1 VSEHQTW
8 QEQLQHR
15 AGDLIARRLGDFA
28 EELQTVQTA
37 LNGFRER
44 LQTSGAAVT
53 AEETA
58 GLQDCL
64 NQARYTALQEVEAG
78 FQSRLDQAVQQA
90 REEATA
96 QLRQDYEAQLQ
107 DLRAQLEDA
116 RASQSSLGG
125 GLGMAAAGVAGVALG
140 SVGTGTATSPALHT
154 AIAEIDA
161 QRQQADVL
169 STLVR
174 HAAHCAPR
182 IAFFVIKSGSA
193 IGWKATGFTN
203 GLTDDTV
210 RALNLSLQANPLLH
224 ESTSALHTVTA
235 QNTATGVLGHYD
247 STVADAVAVPL
258 VIRGKAAAVLYADS
272 GESGGH
278 VNLDA
283 LESLMQ
289 VTSMAIELL
298 PVRRTQPAA
307 PVAAAPAPA
316 PVAPP
321 PPLPQPEPVQTT
333 PFAYKAE
340 ETPAV
345 SASVLTPLPTVA
357 EVKEP
362 APASVAPPPSAG
374 PQSDEEVR
382 AHNDARRFARL
393 LVSEIKLYNEQKVTE
408 GRRAH
413 DLYERLKEDIDR
425 SRQMYEKRV
434 SASVAAKFDYFYDEL
449 LHTLGEG
456 DPAKLG
462 SGCPGPTVPIN

>member
-1 VSEHQTW
+1 MSENQTW

-28 EELQTVQTA
+28 EELQSVQTA

-44 LQTSGAAVT
+44 LQAGSAAVT

-58 GLQDCL
+58 GLQDCV
-64 NQARYTALQEVEAG
+64 NQARSAAIQEVETG
-78 FQSRLDQAVQQA
+78 FQARLEQAVQQA
-90 REEATA
+90 REETTA
-96 QLRQDYEAQLQ
+96 QLRQDYETQLQ
-107 DLRAQLEDA
+107 DLRAQLEA
-116 RASQSSLGG
+116 AQASQSNLVQ
-125 GLGMAAAGVAGVALG
+125 GLGLAAAGTAGVA
-140 SVGTGTATSPALHT
+140 VGTAAPPALYA
-154 AIAEIDA
+154 AILEIDA

-174 HAAHCAPR
+174 HAAQCAPR

-193 IGWKATGFTN
+193 IGWKALGFTN
-203 GLTDDTV
+203 GLTDETV
-210 RALNLSLQANPLLH
+210 RTLNLSLQANPLLH
-224 ESTSALHTVTA
+224 ESTSALHTVTV
-235 QNTATGVLGHYD
+235 QNTVTGVLGPYD
-247 STVADAVAVPL
+247 SATAEAVAVPL

-272 GESGGH
+272 GDGNGQ

-298 PVRRTQPAA
+298 PVRRTQIAPPAA
-307 PVAAAPAPA
+307 PPTPAPA
-316 PVAPP
+316 VAPP
-321 PPLPQPEPVQTT
+321 PPAPEPVQAT
-333 PFAYKAE
+333 PFAYKPE

-345 SASVLTPLPTVA
+345 PASVVTPLSAVA

-362 APASVAPPPSAG
+362 APASAPQTPSTS

-462 SGCPGPTVPIN
+462 SGCPGPTVPVS

>member
-64 NQARYTALQEVEAG
+64 NQARYAALQEVEAG
-78 FQSRLDQAVQQA
+78 FQTRLDQAVQQA

-116 RASQSSLGG
+116 RASQSSLGA

-272 GESGGH
+272 GEGGGH

-298 PVRRTQPAA
+298 PVRRNQPAA

-316 PVAPP
+316 VAPP
-321 PPLPQPEPVQTT
+321 PPPPEPVQTT
-333 PFAYKAE
+333 PFAYKVE
-340 ETPAV
+340 EAPTVP
-345 SASVLTPLPTVA
+345 ASVVTPLPAVA
-357 EVKEP
+357 EVKEA
-362 APASVAPPPSAG
+362 APASMPQAQPAQPATL
-374 PQSDEEVR
+374 QSDEEVR